1 MTGAP
6 PPAQTDLALGEVAS
20 LAGKAARGS
29 GHSWGLAEDAADAVR
44 SLARFGLPGPEALL
58 AALGCDPAEDPIL
71 IGVALSDR
79 AASLCQDGPR
89 SLPECLSPL
98 LLVPYVLRAA
108 KDQRRAFSVTCG
120 AAEFTCL
127 ADGRIAQD
135 GPAAPAR
142 GACVIAQA
150 LGELPEGLAPH
161 SRANVSDAVIAGLN
175 AFAAKTYA
183 PATEASRTRGA
194 GAGETDQD

>member
-79 AASLCQDGPR
+79 AASLCQDGP
-89 SLPECLSPL
+89 
-98 LLVPYVLRAA
+98 
-108 KDQRRAFSVTCG
+108 
-120 AAEFTCL
+120 
-127 ADGRIAQD
+127 
-135 GPAAPAR
+135 AAPAR

-161 SRANVSDAVIAGLN
+161 SRANVPDAVIAGLN

-183 PATEASRTRGA
+183 PATEASRKRGA